1 MERAMIDRVLGGLS
15 NLTRA
20 MITMW
25 MTWITPYSHFSFDG
39 GNLDHPL
46 QSCSAK
52 AKVLEMFQGKPSI
65 EGRKSSTYNSKKKQ
79 RTTES
84 FPQSPSSDENTF
96 ADPSIRAHQ
105 L

>member
-52 AKVLEMFQGKPSI
+52 AKVLEMLQGKPSI